1 MMLAASMITAIGCTK
16 KPEERD
22 RTREEDFD
30 SSLIESI
37 PEDFVA
43 ALTSL
48 DMDAIEDLVMD
59 YDFDSDMY
67 NVQMMGDEDLEIYMH
82 IISLTSFEFEDDAVY
97 DPEYNSAKIRTT
109 ISYID
114 PMDLQ
119 EAAGSDYLTYDDYM
133 ELIDELEGSSEVTKM
148 LHFRYDEDEDQWY
161 LTRDSAHKI
170 TGLYSSLYWRMPS
183 VVEFTSE
190 EGMALYESYMLDI
203 AAYGSS
209 DIPNNYDISG
219 WCRGYYDDI
228 VEAGEGPEVDEAF
241 NTFVMAYMTYVMN
254 SGYSIEEYGGPYS
267 YILNGYAPSREDLY
281 AALQTD
287 EFLTEYYMN
296 YLRGMHCGWSED
308 DVWNAQTVL
317 LYETLAE
324 AVPDADPE
332 GYYFLCSVDE
342 TDGSLRMS
350 EDMITETSYGIYEA
364 EHGVGWDQTERC
376 YEAAIETLYD
386 AGEITRGMRDYLLN
400 DLTPDNYGFSS
411 DGDSVSSSGHP
422 NQALG
427 TYEQVPS
434 WCTDGS
440 LVYGYSYPDENGIWM
455 HYSKEPGWL
464 DTVGYYVDEDGI
476 WITCYYDCSFDRGTT
491 LIVDWWV
498 NDEQVVDT
506 EEIVIDADGTT
517 EVEVFLPAN
526 VLIEG
531 DGVYEMRLWEDDH
544 SHVIA
549 YVTLTREV

>member
-1 MMLAASMITAIGCTK
+1 
-16 KPEERD
+16 
-22 RTREEDFD
+22 
-30 SSLIESI
+30 
-37 PEDFVA
+37 
-43 ALTSL
+43 
-48 DMDAIEDLVMD
+48 
-59 YDFDSDMY
+59 
-67 NVQMMGDEDLEIYMH
+67 
-82 IISLTSFEFEDDAVY
+82 
-97 DPEYNSAKIRTT
+97 
-109 ISYID
+109 
-114 PMDLQ
+114 
-119 EAAGSDYLTYDDYM
+119 
-133 ELIDELEGSSEVTKM
+133 
-148 LHFRYDEDEDQWY
+148 
-161 LTRDSAHKI
+161 
-170 TGLYSSLYWRMPS
+170 
-183 VVEFTSE
+183 
-190 EGMALYESYMLDI
+190 
-203 AAYGSS
+203 
-209 DIPNNYDISG
+209 
-219 WCRGYYDDI
+219 
-228 VEAGEGPEVDEAF
+228 
-241 NTFVMAYMTYVMN
+241 
-254 SGYSIEEYGGPYS
+254 
-267 YILNGYAPSREDLY
+267 
-281 AALQTD
+281 
-287 EFLTEYYMN
+287 
-296 YLRGMHCGWSED
+296 
-308 DVWNAQTVL
+308 
-317 LYETLAE
+317 
-324 AVPDADPE
+324 
-332 GYYFLCSVDE
+332 
-342 TDGSLRMS
+342 
-350 EDMITETSYGIYEA
+350 
-364 EHGVGWDQTERC
+364 
-376 YEAAIETLYD
+376 
-386 AGEITRGMRDYLLN
+386 MRDYLLN